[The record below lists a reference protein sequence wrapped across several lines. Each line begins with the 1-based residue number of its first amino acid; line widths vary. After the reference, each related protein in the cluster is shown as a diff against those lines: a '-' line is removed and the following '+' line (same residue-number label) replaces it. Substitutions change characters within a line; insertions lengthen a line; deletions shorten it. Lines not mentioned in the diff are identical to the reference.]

1 MLSTVSSISYSL
13 SEACLSLKSNAF
25 TLKEIISDVTFAGS
39 VTTFLSHSEIDP
51 IISKTSAISYPY
63 PPNRER
69 TYDTS
74 RHDLIYLKSVAT
86 GWYLAMSSNAKSDTS
101 SWSVRSF
108 SAHSNI
114 SCFFT
119 LPFVY
124 DSNTVDTQ
132 IYEILDISPI
142 ISRVL
147 SIPKS
152 SKRVNLL

>member
-13 SEACLSLKSNAF
+13 SEACWSFTSNAL
-25 TLKEIISDVTFAGS
+25 TLREIISEVTFAAS
-39 VTTFLSHSEIDP
+39 MTTVLLHSEIDP
-51 IISKTSAISYPY
+51 IISKTSTISYPY

-108 SAHSNI
+108 FAHSNI
-114 SCFFT
+114 SRFFT
-119 LPFVY
+119 LPSVY

-132 IYEILDISPI
+132 ISEIFDISPI

-147 SIPKS
+147 CIPKS
-152 SKRVNLL
+152 SKRVNLH